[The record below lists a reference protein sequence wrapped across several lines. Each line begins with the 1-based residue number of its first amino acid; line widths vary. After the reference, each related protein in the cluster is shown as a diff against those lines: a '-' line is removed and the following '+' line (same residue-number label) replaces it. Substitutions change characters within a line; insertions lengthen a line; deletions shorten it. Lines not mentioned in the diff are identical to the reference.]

1 VKTILLLGT
10 ATLAVVATPADAQRR
25 RQITPYIEVGQVL
38 TADLDGPTSDVLT
51 YTSLAAGI
59 DASIQTSRVEVQVNY
74 RYERRI
80 GWDESVADGSVHS
93 GLARAA
99 VRLTPGLNVEGG
111 AIAAR
116 ARDDI
121 RGAAPG
127 NLAGNVA
134 NVSQVYS
141 AYVGPTYATHVGETT
156 VNAAYRFG
164 YTKVESPS
172 LPAFLPGQPQEVEGG
187 GRRADAGGES

>member
-1 VKTILLLGT
+1 MKTPFIVGGIALI
-10 ATLAVVATPADAQRR
+10 VAAPAADAQSR

-74 RYERRI
+74 RYEHRF
-80 GWDESVADGSVHS
+80 GWDEKVADGDIHS

-99 VRLTPGLNVEGG
+99 VRLSPGFNVEGG
-111 AIAAR
+111 ALAAR

-121 RGAAPG
+121 RGGAPG
-127 NLAGNVA
+127 NLAGNVR

-141 AYVGPTYATHVGETT
+141 A
-156 VNAAYRFG
+156 
-164 YTKVESPS
+164 
-172 LPAFLPGQPQEVEGG
+172 
-187 GRRADAGGES
+187 